1 MIGGSTST
9 MLEKL
14 EVVGD
19 AHGHES
25 LPEVRLGIN
34 STQI

>member
-14 EVVGD
+14 EVVGEAPGND
-19 AHGHES
+19 MILDVS
-25 LPEVRLGIN
+25 LLILA
-34 STQI
+34 